1 MAISSRTWASTLC
14 TWALGGTSAV
24 SLAVS
29 LTGVAGCAGRTDGGS
44 ASGEDGG
51 PPADKYYEIAVGS
64 FHNGMLEDAK
74 AQIRSALRADENH
87 ADSLYL
93 LGVILL
99 HEGKSMVDSVESEMC
114 LTDAAAGNQRV
125 RADELHSEAHASFER
140 AAAAYE
146 EHEPGRGR
154 AFNSMSVVSLHF
166 HDYERAIEE
175 ARHALDV
182 QFYTERYSA
191 LSNLGWAYYRKGDMV
206 EAMTELRQAVMFNPE
221 YCVGRYRLAQVY
233 LDSDLNAQA
242 AEEITRVISNE
253 RCPIQDAHR
262 LYGVASLRLG
272 QGGEASAAFDACV
285 ALAPRSCL
293 ASECQRFSQLA
304 AADAP
309 GD

>member
-1 MAISSRTWASTLC
+1 MGATS
-14 TWALGGTSAV
+14 ALGGIA
-24 SLAVS
+24 
-29 LTGVAGCAGRTDGGS
+29 LTGLTGCAGRTEAGS
-44 ASGEDGG
+44 ASGEDGA

-99 HEGKSMVDSVESEMC
+99 HEGKSMVDAVESEMC
-114 LTDAAAGNQRV
+114 LTDAAAGNQRL
-125 RADELHSEAHASFER
+125 RADELHREAHDAFER
-140 AAAAYE
+140 ASKAYE

-154 AFNSMSVVSLHF
+154 AFNSMAVVSLHF
-166 HDYERAIEE
+166 QEYDRAIEE
-175 ARHALDV
+175 ATKSLDV

-191 LSNLGWAYYRKGDMV
+191 LSNLGWAYYKRGDNV
-206 EAMTELRQAVMFNPE
+206 EAMTELRQAVMFNPD

-233 LDSDLNAQA
+233 LDADLNEQA
-242 AEEITRVISNE
+242 AEEISRVIADE

-262 LYGVASLRLG
+262 LYGVASLRMG
-272 QGGEASAAFDACV
+272 QGGEAGAAFDACV

-309 GD
+309 GN